1 MAGLAE
7 IKRAAG
13 GTAAG
18 IEEDI
23 IRLVFAAVVTLVSKG
38 EDVSIKGFGTFKKV
52 HSAERVGIN
61 PQNPKEKIKIAA
73 KDHLKF
79 KASPSVTL

>member
-13 GTAAG
+13 GTKVG
-18 IEEDI
+18 VEEDT
-23 IRLVFAAVVTLVSKG
+23 IRLIFAAIVTLVKQG

-52 HSAERVGIN
+52 HTDQRVGIN
-61 PQNPKEKIKIAA
+61 PQRPGEKTVIPA